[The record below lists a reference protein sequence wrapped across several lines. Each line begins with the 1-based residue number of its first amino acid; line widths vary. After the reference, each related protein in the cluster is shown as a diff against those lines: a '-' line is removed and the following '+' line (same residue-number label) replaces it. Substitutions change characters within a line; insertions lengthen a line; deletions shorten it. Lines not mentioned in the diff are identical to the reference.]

1 MHLFISTEHH
11 QCQGTRVQQ
20 GSVDRTTALFQ
31 TSSREPAQHPR
42 PVYKRWSPSGE
53 LLCAAMFAQC
63 WTMDPVLDPERD
75 NADPAW
81 PVLASAE
88 QSFYGVSDH
97 NKGARRHC
105 FNILPWWLLN
115 QYKMRR
121 LTERKKM
128 NKKLRQKLNKVL
140 SWFWERQNHTRTGM
154 VTKLLEIKKYIF
166 SKSMIWEIW
175 EKYNV
180 DLGCPNMVPVAQ
192 FGGQTV
198 RHLISQQWTAIAV
211 PILCPHDNTYTK
223 LIWYKYK

>member
-1 MHLFISTEHH
+1 MHFNQQSTSNA
-11 QCQGTRVQQ
+11 QGTRVQQ
-20 GSVDRTTALFQ
+20 GSVDRSAALFQ

-81 PVLASAE
+81 PVLARPE

-180 DLGCPNMVPVAQ
+180 DLGCPNMVAVAQ

>member
-1 MHLFISTEHH
+1 MTPPLITMIDHRCLGRMWNELLVCSARVSLKNNALKLFCCTPIICPKRRSFFCRCICLYQQSTTNA
-11 QCQGTRVQQ
+11 QGTRVQQ

-81 PVLASAE
+81 PVLARPE

-140 SWFWERQNHTRTGM
+140 SWFWERQNHTLAG
-154 VTKLLEIKKYIF
+154 
-166 SKSMIWEIW
+166 
-175 EKYNV
+175 
-180 DLGCPNMVPVAQ
+180 
-192 FGGQTV
+192 
-198 RHLISQQWTAIAV
+198 
-211 PILCPHDNTYTK
+211 
-223 LIWYKYK
+223 